1 MSKGITKRQK
11 IKIWTMRHALEMP
24 EKELRDLV
32 ECVSYQRSTRE
43 LTRQQAKRLID
54 ALEGKKPM
62 PKTIGSKKC
71 RFGKRATLLQLSL
84 IAELKEEAGWDDEHL
99 RNFLLKYYKVSMPDE
114 LDVKRAGKLIDV
126 LKREK
131 AKGTYVIS

>member
-11 IKIWTMRHALEMP
+11 IKIWTMRHELEMP

-32 ECVSYQRSTRE
+32 ECVSYQRSTRQ

-62 PKTIGSKKC
+62 PKTSVSAEC

-84 IAELKEEAGWDDEHL
+84 IAELKEEVGWDDEHL
-99 RNFLLKYYKVSMPDE
+99 RNFLLKYHKVSTPDE
-114 LDVKRAGKLIDV
+114 LDTKRAGSVFDM

-131 AKGTYVIS
+131 AKGTHVIS

>member
-1 MSKGITKRQK
+1 
-11 IKIWTMRHALEMP
+11 MP

-43 LTRQQAKRLID
+43 LTIQQAKRLID

-62 PKTIGSKKC
+62 PKTSGSKEC
-71 RFGKRATLLQLSL
+71 RFGKRATPLQLSL
-84 IAELKEEAGWDDEHL
+84 IAELKGEAGWDDEHL
-99 RNFLLKYYKVSMPDE
+99 RNFLLKWYKVSVPDE

-126 LKREK
+126 LKEQKRK
-131 AKGTYVIS
+131 RLGHVLS

>member
-1 MSKGITKRQK
+1 
-11 IKIWTMRHALEMP
+11 MP

-32 ECVSYQRSTRE
+32 ESVSYQRSTME
-43 LTRQQAKRLID
+43 LTRPQAKRLID

-62 PKTIGSKKC
+62 PVAKCEKKC
-71 RFGKRATLLQLSL
+71 RFGKRATPLQLSR

-99 RNFLLKYYKVSMPDE
+99 RNFLLKWYKVSTPDE
-114 LDVKRAGKLIDV
+114 LDTKRAWIVFDM

-131 AKGTYVIS
+131 RK

>member
-1 MSKGITKRQK
+1 
-11 IKIWTMRHALEMP
+11 MP
-24 EKELRDLV
+24 EKDLRDLV

-43 LTRQQAKRLID
+43 LTRSQAKRLID

-62 PKTIGSKKC
+62 PKTSGNKKC

-84 IAELKEEAGWDDEHL
+84 IEELKQEAGWDDEHL
-99 RNFLLKYYKVSMPDE
+99 RNFLLKYYKISTPDE
-114 LDVKRAGKLIDV
+114 LDTERAWFVFKM

-131 AKGTYVIS
+131 AKGIHVIS